1 MRVLHIINSLNKGGA
16 EGNLYKICKAH
27 KKKYKNKIDLT
38 VITLLEN
45 GYYEKKLKKIGIKII
60 SLKLDRKNKI
70 TSFLK
75 KIKKIREIINFI
87 DPDIIQTWMYHS
99 NFISLFIQKKYHQR
113 LFWNV
118 RHAELNFKISRKTTI
133 LISVICGVFSKF
145 IPKKIIY
152 CSEKSI
158 KFHENHHFYS
168 KIKTKLIYNGYS
180 KNIFFNSNNQRSTF
194 RKKYNLKN
202 TDIVIGYAGRYA
214 RQKNIVSMIKA
225 FSNIYK
231 NYNNIYFMMAGK
243 DINNQN
249 KDLNNLIL
257 NNKISNRIFLLDEQK
272 NLLEF
277 YNGIDLLL
285 LASHSESFPN
295 VVAESMLCST
305 PVLSSD
311 AGCAKEIIN
320 NNIFILSNNNHIS
333 ISLRLKKI
341 IKIYIK
347 EKNKWYDL
355 KTRARQQIINNFS
368 IESMADNY
376 IKNWTL

>member
-1 MRVLHIINSLNKGGA
+1 
-16 EGNLYKICKAH
+16 
-27 KKKYKNKIDLT
+27 
-38 VITLLEN
+38 
-45 GYYEKKLKKIGIKII
+45 
-60 SLKLDRKNKI
+60 
-70 TSFLK
+70 
-75 KIKKIREIINFI
+75 
-87 DPDIIQTWMYHS
+87 
-99 NFISLFIQKKYHQR
+99 
-113 LFWNV
+113 
-118 RHAELNFKISRKTTI
+118 
-133 LISVICGVFSKF
+133 
-145 IPKKIIY
+145 
-152 CSEKSI
+152 
-158 KFHENHHFYS
+158 
-168 KIKTKLIYNGYS
+168 
-180 KNIFFNSNNQRSTF
+180 
-194 RKKYNLKN
+194 
-202 TDIVIGYAGRYA
+202 
-214 RQKNIVSMIKA
+214 
-225 FSNIYK
+225 
-231 NYNNIYFMMAGK
+231 MMAGK

-257 NNKISNRIFLLDEQK
+257 NNKISKRIFLLDEQK

-320 NNIFILSNNNHIS
+320 NNSFILSNNNHIS

-355 KTRARQQIINNFS
+355 KIRARKQIINNFS